1 MNKKMARIFA
11 VLIVGLLVLSMLM
24 GLVAPLLV

>member
-11 VLIVGLLVLSMLM
+11 VLIVGLLVLSMLL